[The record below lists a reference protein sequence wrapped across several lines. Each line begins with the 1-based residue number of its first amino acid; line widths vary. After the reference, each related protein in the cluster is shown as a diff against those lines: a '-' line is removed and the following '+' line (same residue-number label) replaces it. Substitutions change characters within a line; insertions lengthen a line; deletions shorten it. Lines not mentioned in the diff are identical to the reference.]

1 MKLWRAVFYE
11 KICGRPDGQVSGGIC
26 ADASFISIY
35 RICICKRGWPE
46 YLAGILALEMPE
58 GCEPETAKALTV
70 LIRTRLYRDAGSG
83 ENGSVKERFLTEEE
97 LAKRRGVEEAREI
110 FETYVQAVD
119 ATDDTVLMYQDS
131 YAWTPYFQSGSG
143 KTRDAG
149 EVLGTD
155 AYPYLAVRE
164 CPADAEEAETQEFSF
179 SCGEIQELCRDFLV
193 AEESGETAEEGYSAT
208 DFEILTRDSAEYVHE
223 MRIGNTVCT
232 GDQFRDALS
241 LEMRIGNTVCTGDQF
256 RDALSLPSAAFA
268 ITADPDDSRSVR
280 ITTTGKGHGLGMSI
294 RTAERMAEEGKTY
307 EEILGYFF
315 EGTELRKDM
324 PENEIFRY

>member
-1 MKLWRAVFYE
+1 MRKYAAGRTARSAAVFVLMLLLFPYIVSVFVNGAGADE
-11 KICGRPDGQVSGGIC
+11 KPFHVRVRTEGGGDETV
-26 ADASFISIY
+26 AEMA
-35 RICICKRGWPE
+35 WPE

-58 GCEPETAKALTV
+58 GCEPETAKALAV
-70 LIRTRLYRDAGSG
+70 LIRTRLYRDAGSE
-83 ENGSVKERFLTEEE
+83 ENGSVNERFLTEEE
-97 LAKRRGVEEAREI
+97 LAKRRGVEEARGI

-208 DFEILTRDSAEYVHE
+208 DFEILARDSAEYVH
-223 MRIGNTVCT
+223 
-232 GDQFRDALS
+232 
-241 LEMRIGNTVCTGDQF
+241 EMRIGNTVCTGDQF

-324 PENEIFRY
+324 PENEIFCY

>member
-1 MKLWRAVFYE
+1 MRKYAAGRTVRSAAVFVLMLLLFPYIVSVFVNGAGADE
-11 KICGRPDGQVSGGIC
+11 KPFHIRVRTEDGSGNETV
-26 ADASFISIY
+26 AEVA
-35 RICICKRGWPE
+35 WPE

-58 GCEPETAKALTV
+58 GCEPETAKALAV
-70 LIRTRLYRDAGSG
+70 LIRTRLYRDAGSD
-83 ENGSVKERFLTEEE
+83 ENASVKERFLTGEE
-97 LAKRRGVEEAREI
+97 LADRQGMEEARKI

-119 ATDDTVLMYQDS
+119 ATDDTVLMYQDG

-155 AYPYLAVRE
+155 AYPYLSVRE
-164 CPADAEEAETQEFSF
+164 CPADAEEAEMQEFIF
-179 SCGEIQELCRDFLV
+179 NCGEIQELCRDFLV
-193 AEESGETAEEGYSAT
+193 AEESGEKAGKGYSAA
-208 DFEILTRDSAEYVHE
+208 DFEILSRDSAEYVHE

-241 LEMRIGNTVCTGDQF
+241 L
-256 RDALSLPSAAFA
+256 PSAAFT
-268 ITADPDDSRSVR
+268 ITAVPDDSRSVL

-294 RTAERMAEEGKTY
+294 RTAERMAEEGKTH

-315 EGTELRKDM
+315 EGADLRKDV
-324 PENEIFRY
+324 PENGIFRY

>member
-1 MKLWRAVFYE
+1 MRKYTAGRMVRSAAVFVLMLLLFPYIVSVFVNGAGADE
-11 KICGRPDGQVSGGIC
+11 KPFHIRVRTEDGSGNETV
-26 ADASFISIY
+26 AEVA
-35 RICICKRGWPE
+35 WPE

-58 GCEPETAKALTV
+58 GCEPETAKALAV
-70 LIRTRLYRDAGSG
+70 LIRTRLYRDAGSD
-83 ENGSVKERFLTEEE
+83 ENASVKERFLTGEE
-97 LAKRRGVEEAREI
+97 LADRQGMEEARKI

-119 ATDDTVLMYQDS
+119 ATDDTVLMYQDG

-164 CPADAEEAETQEFSF
+164 CPADAEEAEMQEFIF
-179 SCGEIQELCRDFLV
+179 NCGEIQELCRDFLV
-193 AEESGETAEEGYSAT
+193 AEESGEKAGKGYSAA
-208 DFEILTRDSAEYVHE
+208 DFEILSRDSAEYVHE

-241 LEMRIGNTVCTGDQF
+241 L
-256 RDALSLPSAAFA
+256 PSAAFT
-268 ITADPDDSRSVR
+268 ITAVPDDSRSVL

-294 RTAERMAEEGKTY
+294 RTAERMAEEGKTH

-315 EGTELRKDM
+315 EGADLRKDV
-324 PENEIFRY
+324 PENGIFRY

>member
-1 MKLWRAVFYE
+1 MVRSAAVFVLMLLLFPYIVSVFVNGAGADE
-11 KICGRPDGQVSGGIC
+11 KPFYVRVRTEDGAGNETV
-26 ADASFISIY
+26 AEAA
-35 RICICKRGWPE
+35 WPE
-46 YLAGILALEMPE
+46 YLAGILAMEMPE
-58 GCEPETAKALTV
+58 GCEAETAKALAV
-70 LIRTRLYRDAGSG
+70 LIRTRLYRDAGSD
-83 ENGSVKERFLTEEE
+83 ENASVKERFLTGEE
-97 LAKRRGVEEAREI
+97 LADRQGMEEARKI

-119 ATDDTVLMYQDS
+119 ATDDTVLMYQDG

-164 CPADAEEAETQEFSF
+164 CPADAEEAEMQEFIF
-179 SCGEIQELCRDFLV
+179 NCGEIQELCRDFLV
-193 AEESGETAEEGYSAT
+193 AEESGETAGKGYSAA
-208 DFEILTRDSAEYVHE
+208 DFEILSRDSAEYVHE

-241 LEMRIGNTVCTGDQF
+241 L
-256 RDALSLPSAAFA
+256 PSAAFT
-268 ITADPDDSRSVR
+268 ITAVPDDSRSVL

-315 EGTELRKDM
+315 EGADLRKDV
-324 PENEIFRY
+324 PENGIFRH

>member
-1 MKLWRAVFYE
+1 MVRSAAVFVLMLLLFPYIVSVFVNGAGADE
-11 KICGRPDGQVSGGIC
+11 KPFYVRVRTEDGAGNETV
-26 ADASFISIY
+26 AEAA
-35 RICICKRGWPE
+35 WPE
-46 YLAGILALEMPE
+46 YLAGILAMEMPE
-58 GCEPETAKALTV
+58 GCEAETAKALAV
-70 LIRTRLYRDAGSG
+70 LIRTRLYRDAGSD
-83 ENGSVKERFLTEEE
+83 ENASVKERFLTGEE
-97 LAKRRGVEEAREI
+97 LADRQGMEEARKI

-119 ATDDTVLMYQDS
+119 ATDDTVLMYQDG

-164 CPADAEEAETQEFSF
+164 CPADAEEAEMQEFIF
-179 SCGEIQELCRDFLV
+179 NCGEIQELCRDFLV
-193 AEESGETAEEGYSAT
+193 AEESGETAGKGYSAA
-208 DFEILTRDSAEYVHE
+208 DFEILSRDSAEYVHE

-241 LEMRIGNTVCTGDQF
+241 L
-256 RDALSLPSAAFA
+256 PSAAFT
-268 ITADPDDSRSVR
+268 ITAVPDDSRSVL

-307 EEILGYFF
+307 EEILDYFF
-315 EGTELRKDM
+315 EGADLRKDV
-324 PENEIFRY
+324 PENGIFRY